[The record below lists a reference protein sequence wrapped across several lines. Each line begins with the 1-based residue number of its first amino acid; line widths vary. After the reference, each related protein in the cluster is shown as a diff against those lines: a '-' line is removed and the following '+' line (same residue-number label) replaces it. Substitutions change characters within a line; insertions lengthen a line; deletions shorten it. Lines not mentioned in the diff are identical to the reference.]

1 MLQAVLTQF
10 PAVLA
15 EALGLPVEVLFESS
29 LISSGSQVCNRA
41 NRFFTLSFNVT
52 DKAPHLSLALS
63 FPSFSFVSFSLSTQM
78 AYSQTHALHL
88 AQRIHPVEKNTV
100 TRL

>member
-41 NRFFTLSFNVT
+41 NRFFTLSCNVT